1 MPNSIVNC
9 LLNSHLELA
18 VIPESDEVDEMFEFD
33 IESESEDE
41 DNSSVCI
48 VAAFDENIAA
58 PATRNVIN
66 GTNEVI
72 APDICQVVGI
82 DKPTVSR
89 EDQLLIHLSA
99 LCTNANVPL
108 YH

>member
-1 MPNSIVNC
+1 MIFMNVAQLKNGSGKQKLVCTLVMRSFQMHDDISVLMPNSIVNR

-41 DNSSVCI
+41 DNSSACI

-58 PATRNVIN
+58 
-66 GTNEVI
+66 
-72 APDICQVVGI
+72 QM
-82 DKPTVSR
+82 
-89 EDQLLIHLSA
+89 LLM
-99 LCTNANVPL
+99 VPMK
-108 YH
+108 